1 VKKVGDFLAAIID
14 ANLYSK
20 AKVYSGFFSSWDQIT
35 RDCGIAA
42 AGGHSRVRELERGIL
57 LVEADHPGWVQILQT
72 RAPQILGAVRQ
83 RFPELDVRGIS
94 FVLSKPRG
102 ESLEEVPSGAPS
114 GEIPSGAQ
122 APAEPE
128 PVREGGPEEGGIKD
142 RIKNQVEKWEQIGD
156 PELKGTL
163 KRLERSIK
171 DRERSARRRA
181 GGKK

>member
-35 RDCGIAA
+35 WECGIAA

-72 RAPQILGAVRQ
+72 RAPQILGAVRR

-94 FVLSKPRG
+94 FVLSKPRS
-102 ESLEEVPSGAPS
+102 ESPEEAPSGEIPS

-128 PVREGGPEEGGIKD
+128 AKPVREGGPEEG
-142 RIKNQVEKWEQIGD
+142 RIKNQVENWEQIGD
-156 PELKGTL
+156 PELKDSL
-163 KRLERSIK
+163 KRLERSLR